1 MRIPA
6 WWGIEAKAEYNMYR
20 GNFLNPQ
27 NNVPDGGQALIGIS
41 LPVAQGL
48 LTDEWRT
55 VLRQAKIFEESS
67 EFERISILN
76 DLLFNAAQD
85 YWDWAYQFNNYT
97 LVNAALR
104 FAEERF
110 IATKQS
116 YLLGDVPAIDTLE
129 AFIQVQNLQFNLNE
143 ALIQYRN
150 AGFKLSNYLW
160 NENLTPLE
168 ITEKT
173 QPLLFDNFNF
183 NEIISNDSL
192 EQIIQA
198 IAKSHP
204 EIKWLQFAIKILEA
218 ERRLKTEYLK
228 PRINFNYNLLSARQ
242 LNFNNDPAVAN
253 IFNTNYK
260 WGFNVSFPLFL
271 GKSRGEFKLMRLK
284 IQEANFKLQFKN
296 TELVNKVQSYFN
308 ELLIL
313 RDQVALYN
321 EATNN
326 YRILLDSEVIRF
338 NTGESSIF
346 LINTRQMKLLE
357 FKVKLVEVKA
367 KYFKSLAGLAWASG
381 TLYNLNN
388 F

>member
-1 MRIPA
+1 
-6 WWGIEAKAEYNMYR
+6 
-20 GNFLNPQ
+20 
-27 NNVPDGGQALIGIS
+27 
-41 LPVAQGL
+41 
-48 LTDEWRT
+48 
-55 VLRQAKIFEESS
+55 
-67 EFERISILN
+67 
-76 DLLFNAAQD
+76 
-85 YWDWAYQFNNYT
+85 
-97 LVNAALR
+97 
-104 FAEERF
+104 
-110 IATKQS
+110 
-116 YLLGDVPAIDTLE
+116 
-129 AFIQVQNLQFNLNE
+129 
-143 ALIQYRN
+143 
-150 AGFKLSNYLW
+150 
-160 NENLTPLE
+160 
-168 ITEKT
+168 
-173 QPLLFDNFNF
+173 
-183 NEIISNDSL
+183 
-192 EQIIQA
+192 
-198 IAKSHP
+198 
-204 EIKWLQFAIKILEA
+204 
-218 ERRLKTEYLK
+218 
-228 PRINFNYNLLSARQ
+228 

-260 WGFNVSFPLFL
+260 WGFNVSFPLFW